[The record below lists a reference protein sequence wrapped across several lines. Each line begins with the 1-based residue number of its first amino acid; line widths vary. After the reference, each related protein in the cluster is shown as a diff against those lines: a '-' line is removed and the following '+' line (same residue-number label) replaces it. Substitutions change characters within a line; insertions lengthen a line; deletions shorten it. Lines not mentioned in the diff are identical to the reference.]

1 MSLTD
6 TNAPPE
12 GAGLTP
18 IFVNRYHLWA
28 RTDVC
33 RIIVGD
39 AIDQEDP
46 SYKFA
51 FVMTT
56 DDAKTLANQLLEL
69 IGSISTPPEA
79 PPAPPAPAVRERSA
93 DKNV

>member
-6 TNAPPE
+6 QNEPPT

-18 IFVNRYHLWA
+18 IFVNRYQLWA

-39 AIDQEDP
+39 AIDLEDP

-51 FVMTT
+51 FVMTIE
-56 DDAKTLANQLLEL
+56 DARTLANQLLEL
-69 IGSISTPPEA
+69 IGSVTAVPIP
-79 PPAPPAPAVRERSA
+79 PPAPEPETLAE
-93 DKNV
+93 KNVK

>member
-6 TNAPPE
+6 QNAPPT

-18 IFVNRYHLWA
+18 IFVNRYQLWA
-28 RTDVC
+28 RADVC

-39 AIDQEDP
+39 AIDVEDP
-46 SYKFA
+46 SYKVA

-56 DDAKTLANQLLEL
+56 EDARIFANQLLEL
-69 IGSISTPPEA
+69 IASVTTLPEP
-79 PPAPPAPAVRERSA
+79 PPAPPPAVLERSA
-93 DKNV
+93 DKNVK